1 MAEPLSIAAIG
12 AVALTEG
19 VKFLYGQ
26 AGELLARWRARRS
39 APDPAAEVAAAPVVL
54 ALPPAAFTGSL
65 APVAVDY
72 DLVERLAGQLKDLAA
87 DLAPYAGG
95 FDEIDPTDQ
104 ALLGRVDALRLALE
118 AVLGQRL
125 TFVGEQRP
133 ASGTPVVS
141 GAAVVGEI
149 EGRVA
154 AVRAR
159 QIRAGR
165 VTGAVRADHVA
176 PGGEAYGVDADVIGP
191 G

>member
-1 MAEPLSIAAIG
+1 MAEPLSIAAVG

-19 VKFLYGQ
+19 IKFLYRQ
-26 AGELLARWRARRS
+26 AGELLGRWRAGRS
-39 APDPAAEVAAAPVVL
+39 APDLAAEAAPVTMT
-54 ALPPAAFTGSL
+54 LPPAAFTGSL
-65 APVAVDY
+65 SPVAVDY
-72 DLVERLAGQLKDLAA
+72 GVIGQLETQLKGLAA

-95 FDEIDPTDQ
+95 FDDIDPTDR
-104 ALLGRVDALRLALE
+104 ALLDRVDALRLALE
-118 AVLGQRL
+118 AVIGQRL

-133 ASGTPVVS
+133 DSGTPVIR
-141 GAAVVGEI
+141 GTAVVGEI

-159 QIRAGR
+159 QIKAGT

-176 PGGEAYGVDADVIGP
+176 SGGEAYGIDADVIGP